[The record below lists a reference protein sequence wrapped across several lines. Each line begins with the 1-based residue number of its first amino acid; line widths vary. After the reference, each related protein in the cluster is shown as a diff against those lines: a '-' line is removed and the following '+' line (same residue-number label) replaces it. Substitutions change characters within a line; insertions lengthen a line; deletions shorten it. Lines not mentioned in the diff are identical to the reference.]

1 MIRLQIFGPLKKLV
15 LDSFSYFKIFFINT
29 FPQLQ
34 TGSEIIFKFFS
45 EMAFW
50 FLLCWLLANLFGLI
64 TPEIHNVDY
73 QKNLPEKSGGKKLF
87 YPLKDTLFKYF
98 IKEKKVI
105 LFIMIRQFIES
116 YQQRIYL
123 LKIVYPDNKQASI
136 NYEGF

>member
-15 LDSFSYFKIFFINT
+15 LDSFSYFNIFFINT

-87 YPLKDTLFKYF
+87 YSLKDMLFKYF
-98 IKEKKVI
+98 IKKKKGHPLHNDMTI
-105 LFIMIRQFIES
+105 HWELPKENLS
-116 YQQRIYL
+116 SENSL
-123 LKIVYPDNKQASI
+123 SW
-136 NYEGF
+136 